1 MAVIAGE
8 EQMDR
13 LSFVSLTCQIDA
25 SLKKGYKEWD
35 AINTIICAISPS
47 LKLRSYLETMG
58 KSPYQNFDKCYR
70 LITNKKLRNWS
81 LPRTNNYVSVTKG
94 NASRFLN
101 KGS

>member
-1 MAVIAGE
+1 LAVIAGE
-8 EQMDR
+8 EQKDR

-25 SLKKGYKEWD
+25 GLEKGYKEQD

-70 LITNKKLRNWS
+70 QKKKLRNWS

-101 KGS
+101 KCS